1 MDNYKGRQ
9 GLIQILFVLG
19 AVLLIGK
26 AFQLQILDK
35 DFQSIAS
42 NATISKNIVHPPR
55 GMIFDRKDSLMV
67 FNQPIYD
74 ITVTYNKIDPEMD
87 VEKLCELL
95 EIDTISF
102 KERIEKDFNSPL
114 FSKSVPFV
122 FMDKVSFPK
131 IAAFQERLYEFPGFQ
146 VEIRSTRGYPSASS
160 AHILGY
166 IREVNKAEVKN
177 SKDTT
182 KGTENTFQYLP
193 GDYIGDSG
201 LEKEY
206 EEILRGTKGNEI
218 ILKDNLGRR
227 VDDLYNN
234 GDLDNAAIPGKDL
247 STTIDLSLQKYA
259 ELLMQ
264 NKRGGIVAIEPSSGE
279 VLVMASSPTYDPNL
293 LTISE
298 DRGKAFAALSKD
310 PNLPFHDRTV
320 MAQYPPGSLFKPVV
334 ALIALQEEVSV
345 PKRTIRCAGAY
356 YLGGQRLTGC
366 HAHPTCRSIEQALQH
381 SCNAYFVTL
390 FREIVDQNGI
400 YNPGPGLEKFNQYL
414 GQFGFGQKLG
424 IDFPREQP
432 GFIPSPA
439 YYDTV
444 VYKNE
449 SSWRSLWIRSLG
461 IGQGELL
468 MTTLQMANLAAI
480 IGNRG
485 EYITP
490 HLVKGYRGEQR
501 KPPLFGGK
509 QPNTSTITVGIDQSH
524 FEHVIHGME
533 LAVTSGTARSGYI
546 RNISFCG
553 KTGTAENNQITGEDH
568 SIFMGFA
575 PKENPK
581 IAIAVFIEN
590 AGFGGTYATPIASLI
605 VEKYLN
611 GNIEGNNRQWLERR
625 MLNAN
630 LLIVDPETKT
640 D

>member
-1 MDNYKGRQ
+1 MDNFRDRQ
-9 GLIQILFVLG
+9 GFIQVLFVLG
-19 AVLLIGK
+19 AALLIGK
-26 AFQLQILDK
+26 AFQLQVLDK

-74 ITVTYNKIDPEMD
+74 ITVTYNKMDPAMD
-87 VEKLCELL
+87 VEKFCQLL
-95 EIDTISF
+95 GIDTISF
-102 KERIEKDFNSPL
+102 RERTEKNFNSPM

-146 VEIRSTRGYPSASS
+146 VEIRSTRGYPSASA

-166 IREVNKAEVKN
+166 IREVNQEEVKQSRDSTN
-177 SKDTT
+177 RS
-182 KGTENTFQYLP
+182 ESAYRYFP

-206 EEILRGTKGNEI
+206 EALLRGTKGNEI

-227 VDDLYNN
+227 VEDLYSN

-247 STTIDLSLQKYA
+247 STTIDLSIQRYA
-259 ELLMQ
+259 EELMQ
-264 NKRGGIVAIEPSSGE
+264 NKRGGIVAIEPSTGE
-279 VLVMASSPTYDPNL
+279 ILLMASSPTYDPNL

-298 DRGKAFAALSKD
+298 ERGAAFAKLSKD

-334 ALIALQEEVSV
+334 GLIALQEEVTA
-345 PKRTIRCAGAY
+345 PDRTIRCAGAY

-366 HAHPTCRSIEQALQH
+366 HGHPTCRNIEQALQH

-390 FREIVDQNGI
+390 FRDIVDQNGI
-400 YNPGPGLEKFNQYL
+400 YNPGPGLAKFNQYL
-414 GQFGFGQKLG
+414 TQFGFGQKLG
-424 IDFPREQP
+424 VDFPREQS

-468 MTTLQMANLAAI
+468 MTTLQMANLSAI

-490 HLVKGYRGEQR
+490 HLVKGYRGEQEN
-501 KPPLFGGK
+501 PPVFGGK
-509 QPNTSTITVGIDQSH
+509 DPKALANTVGIDQSH
-524 FEHVIHGME
+524 FEHIIDGME

-546 RNISFCG
+546 RGISFCG

-611 GNIEGNNRQWLERR
+611 GRIEGNNRQWLERR

-630 LLIVDPETKT
+630 LLIVDPET